1 MSDGGIPAL
10 AGRLL
15 AATGGGAV
23 FRAAADRL
31 SLDLDQGRPRLR
43 PRTSPPFQILLYHRV
58 HPRPGPFMLD
68 AVTPDRFESQMR
80 HLARSWRVLPLAEL
94 IARSREGAVPARA
107 IAVTFDDGYA
117 DNFEHA
123 YPILRRHRIPA
134 TVFLVTGCVGTG
146 VAPWH
151 DRVLLAFEAT
161 GRRTARIPG
170 EESDRAI
177 GVPRERGVAALDAL
191 ANLKRMEEPD
201 RLAAIE
207 SLRADLGARDR
218 QGEAGL
224 MLDWPQVLAMRAE
237 GISFGS
243 HTVTHPILSR
253 QDPARVWE
261 ELSASKRLIEHRLG
275 EEVGL
280 FAYPNGR
287 PEDYTEDVIAML
299 KRAGYRA
306 AVTTSFGA
314 NEAREDPFRLRRG
327 TPWEPDAARF
337 ALKLA
342 WYRLRAPARLER
354 AASRG
359 PMDGAA

>member
-1 MSDGGIPAL
+1 MSGGGGIAL
-10 AGRLL
+10 AGRIL
-15 AATGGGAV
+15 ASMGGAAAL
-23 FRAAADRL
+23 RAAADRL
-31 SLDLDQGRPRLR
+31 SLDPDRGLPRLR
-43 PRTSPPFQILLYHRV
+43 RRASPPVQVLIYHRV

-68 AVTPDRFESQMR
+68 AVSPDRFESQMR
-80 HLARSWRVLPLAEL
+80 HLAHSWRVLPLAEL
-94 IARSREGAVPARA
+94 MARAREGAVPARA

-123 YPILRRHRIPA
+123 FPILRRHGIPA
-134 TVFLVTGCVGTG
+134 TVFLVTDCVGTG

-161 GRRTARIPG
+161 DRPTARVPG
-170 EESDRAI
+170 EASDLRLDDPVARRA
-177 GVPRERGVAALDAL
+177 AAMASLEC
-191 ANLKRMEEPD
+191 LKRMEEPD

-207 SLRADLGARDR
+207 ALRADLGARDR
-218 QGEAGL
+218 RGEERL
-224 MLDWPQVLAMRAE
+224 MLDWHQVLAMRDG

-261 ELSASKRLIEHRLG
+261 ELSVSKRVIEDRLG
-275 EEVGL
+275 DEIGL

-287 PEDYTEDVIAML
+287 PEDYTEDVIAMV
-299 KRAGYRA
+299 KRAGYGA

-314 NEAREDPFRLRRG
+314 NEAQEDPYRMRRG
-327 TPWEPDAARF
+327 TPWETVAARF

-342 WYRLRAPARLER
+342 YYRLRAPGALPAPATR
-354 AASRG
+354 APAG
-359 PMDGAA
+359 GTN